1 MPGRRAAGERAAG
14 RAQATRATLL
24 AAARD
29 VFAAGGFADANITD
43 VVAKA
48 GASVGSLYHHFGGKA
63 DLYLAL
69 FDDYQA
75 SQEHRAAEA
84 VRAARLDGETDTMQL
99 FLVGATAY
107 LRGCWEERELA
118 RVFLDG
124 GGPPGFELIARRRYR
139 EWVRVNAALLNTE
152 DQPLGETLVVVL
164 TSVVAEA
171 GREVAVQETE
181 DGGDAPRGGVRRAAR
196 PGRHRLSHPTGCGSP
211 GPRWTTSS
219 VGRRRGPQVAPR
231 RVRVGVA
238 EADDADDVMV
248 VGYAERSAELRD
260 DLRLHPDEQR
270 AEALVD
276 RLQQHQQRDH
286 AGVDVPE
293 RHRPARLVAVGPALV
308 LAGRS
313 GRGRPACTTTSRRS
327 PVRA

>member
-1 MPGRRAAGERAAG
+1 VPSRRIDGERAGG

-75 SQEHRAAEA
+75 NQERRAAEA
-84 VRAARLDGETDTMQL
+84 VRAARLQGTSDTMQL
-99 FLVGATAY
+99 WLVGATAY

-139 EWVRVNAALLNTE
+139 EWVRVNTALLNNE

-181 DGGDAPRGGVRRAAR
+181 EAAM
-196 PGRHRLSHPTGCGSP
+196 RLAAEFVELLG
-211 GPRWTTSS
+211 
-219 VGRRRGPQVAPR
+219 
-231 RVRVGVA
+231 RVG
-238 EADDADDVMV
+238 
-248 VGYAERSAELRD
+248 
-260 DLRLHPDEQR
+260 
-270 AEALVD
+270 
-276 RLQQHQQRDH
+276 
-286 AGVDVPE
+286 AG
-293 RHRPARLVAVGPALV
+293 
-308 LAGRS
+308 
-313 GRGRPACTTTSRRS
+313 
-327 PVRA
+327 

>member
-1 MPGRRAAGERAAG
+1 VPSRRTAGERAGG

-24 AAARD
+24 SAARD

-75 SQEHRAAEA
+75 NQEHRAAEA
-84 VRAARLDGETDTMQL
+84 VRAARLQGMSDTMQL
-99 FLVGATAY
+99 WLVGATAY

-139 EWVRVNAALLNTE
+139 EWVRVNTALLNTE

-181 DGGDAPRGGVRRAAR
+181 EAAM
-196 PGRHRLSHPTGCGSP
+196 RLADEFVELLG
-211 GPRWTTSS
+211 
-219 VGRRRGPQVAPR
+219 
-231 RVRVGVA
+231 RVGT
-238 EADDADDVMV
+238 
-248 VGYAERSAELRD
+248 R
-260 DLRLHPDEQR
+260 
-270 AEALVD
+270 
-276 RLQQHQQRDH
+276 
-286 AGVDVPE
+286 
-293 RHRPARLVAVGPALV
+293 
-308 LAGRS
+308 
-313 GRGRPACTTTSRRS
+313 
-327 PVRA
+327 

>member
-1 MPGRRAAGERAAG
+1 MPSRRTVGERAGG

-84 VRAARLDGETDTMQL
+84 VRAARLQGVTDTLQL

-107 LRGCWEERELA
+107 LRGCWEQRELA

-139 EWVRVNAALLNTE
+139 EWVRVNTALLNTD
-152 DQPLGETLVVVL
+152 DQPLGDTLVVVL

-181 DGGDAPRGGVRRAAR
+181 DSAIRLADEFVELL
-196 PGRHRLSHPTGCGSP
+196 GRIGTG
-211 GPRWTTSS
+211 
-219 VGRRRGPQVAPR
+219 
-231 RVRVGVA
+231 
-238 EADDADDVMV
+238 
-248 VGYAERSAELRD
+248 
-260 DLRLHPDEQR
+260 
-270 AEALVD
+270 
-276 RLQQHQQRDH
+276 
-286 AGVDVPE
+286 
-293 RHRPARLVAVGPALV
+293 
-308 LAGRS
+308 
-313 GRGRPACTTTSRRS
+313 
-327 PVRA
+327 

>member
-1 MPGRRAAGERAAG
+1 MPSRRIAAEGG
-14 RAQATRATLL
+14 GSRAQATRATLL

-75 SQEHRAAEA
+75 NQEHRAAEA
-84 VRAARLDGETDTMQL
+84 VRAARLQGMSDTMQL
-99 FLVGATAY
+99 WLVGTTAY
-107 LRGCWEERELA
+107 LRGCWDERELA

-139 EWVRVNAALLNTE
+139 EWVRVNTALLNNE

-181 DGGDAPRGGVRRAAR
+181 EAAM
-196 PGRHRLSHPTGCGSP
+196 RLAAEFVELLG
-211 GPRWTTSS
+211 
-219 VGRRRGPQVAPR
+219 
-231 RVRVGVA
+231 RVG
-238 EADDADDVMV
+238 
-248 VGYAERSAELRD
+248 
-260 DLRLHPDEQR
+260 
-270 AEALVD
+270 
-276 RLQQHQQRDH
+276 
-286 AGVDVPE
+286 AG
-293 RHRPARLVAVGPALV
+293 
-308 LAGRS
+308 
-313 GRGRPACTTTSRRS
+313 
-327 PVRA
+327 